1 MPTYLLDIL
10 VEDAQLYT
18 ACSGIRTP
26 IWITVRADGL
36 QQPFDTPAVPACP
49 RPSWRTPVRLVL
61 NLPNLAGGH
70 FKATLRTAGYLGEII
85 SIACSQVRLSSL
97 PVGRPRSFQF
107 ALQNTRDF
115 AEQAATLSV
124 TAAIS
129 EVFLHPQAP
138 LAAPGPAGGRGGP
151 GTADTWPRQP
161 PPDAWRG
168 RGGAGR
174 SHGGP

>member
-18 ACSGIRTP
+18 ACSTIRTP
-26 IWITVRADGL
+26 LWITIRADGL
-36 QQPFDTPAVPACP
+36 QQGFDTPSVPACP

-61 NLPNLAGGH
+61 NLPSLNGCH
-70 FKATLRTAGYLGEII
+70 FKATLRTSGYLGEVI
-85 SIACSQVRLSSL
+85 SIACSQVRLSGL
-97 PVGRPRSFQF
+97 PTGRPRSFQF

-129 EVFLHPQAP
+129 ELALSPQAQP
-138 LAAPGPAGGRGGP
+138 PGSG
-151 GTADTWPRQP
+151 
-161 PPDAWRG
+161 PPDAGPRQRPPATWRAYPGAIG
-168 RGGAGR
+168 RSYGGA
-174 SHGGP
+174 